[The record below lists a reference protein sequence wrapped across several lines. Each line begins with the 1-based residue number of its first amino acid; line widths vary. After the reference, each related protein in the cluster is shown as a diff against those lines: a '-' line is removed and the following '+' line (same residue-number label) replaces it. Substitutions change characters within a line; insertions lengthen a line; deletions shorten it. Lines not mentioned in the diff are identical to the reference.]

1 MSVALLKI
9 LLTVHQFF
17 PRHIHGTERYTLD
30 LAKALKSLGH
40 DVVVLTRNHHQ
51 EDSRDRDWNEYVFD
65 GIRVLAIDL
74 VTHARTGFESSFE
87 REDLDAV
94 YADILCEERPDIIHC
109 CHLLYLGS
117 NFVSVAAQTR
127 VPVFMSFTDFFG
139 ICWTNRLQ
147 KFHSGACRGPD
158 EDALNCIQDVL
169 RTVEK
174 PFGYW
179 LMNIAYRV
187 VVRSEWGVRFLRVS
201 ADRGWLRSTA
211 VLEPIRGIEKRRGCI
226 TSHYRQATQYIAATS
241 YLRNSYIRAGYP
253 EEKVTLMHF
262 GIEQPTPSE
271 VAELRQRYITLS
283 TSARPMVIG
292 FIGQIAKHK
301 GLLDLMEAFKQ
312 AAIANTALHLFGD
325 MKQDPKFSRI
335 IEEIVERQPGIKLL
349 GTFPGGQVYQ
359 KLAGIDVL
367 VIPSTWAENSPL
379 ILLNALASRTMVV
392 VTNVEG
398 MADLIIEGTNGRLV
412 PVNAPGALAA
422 VLTSLAERRKQLIEW
437 HDGPFQ
443 SYSTSPLDYA
453 RKVAELY
460 RQKRQEAATPARFRR
475 EDFPRRQIKP
485 VTVSCERMSAQASPT
500 DPAGCALIVQN
511 MSLECRDESRTLRAT
526 LPGASTFFEFD
537 AWAVREITI
546 VVKWPRDGLA
556 VVYFATDREP
566 DFNEARKIVKI
577 VPGNVWCRFSI
588 GFQSDGER
596 ISRLRWDPLYD
607 GVGLPVEIRMSAP
620 IRGASEFLADVQPG
634 ATGGHG

>member
-1 MSVALLKI
+1 MSVAPLKI

-30 LAKALKSLGH
+30 LAKALASLGH
-40 DVVVLTRNHHQ
+40 DIVVLTRNHHQ
-51 EDSRDRDWNEYVFD
+51 EDSCDCDWNEYVFD

-74 VTHARTGFESSFE
+74 VTHARPGFESSFE

-94 YADILCEERPDIIHC
+94 YADILCQERPDIIHC
-109 CHLLYLGS
+109 CHLLYLGA
-117 NFVSVAAQTR
+117 NFVSLAVRTR

-147 KFHSGACRGPD
+147 KFHSGVCSGPD
-158 EDALNCIQDVL
+158 NDALNCIQDVL

-174 PFGYW
+174 PFGHW
-179 LMNIAYRV
+179 LMNLAYKV
-187 VVRSEWGVRFLRVS
+187 VVRSQWGVRFLRVS

-211 VLEPIRGIEKRRGCI
+211 VLEPMRGIEKRRGCI
-226 TSHYRQATQYIAATS
+226 TSHYRNATQYIAATS

-262 GIEQPTPSE
+262 GIAQPTSSE
-271 VAELRQRYITLS
+271 AKELRQRYVTLS
-283 TSARPMVIG
+283 VSDRPMVIG

-301 GLLDLMEAFKQ
+301 GLLDLLEAFKL
-312 AAIANTALHLFGD
+312 AAIPNSALHLFGD
-325 MKQDPKFSRI
+325 LKQDPKFSRI
-335 IEEIVERQPGIKLL
+335 VEGLVERQPGVKLL

-359 KLAGIDVL
+359 KLAGIDVI

-398 MADLIIEGTNGRLV
+398 MADLISEGVNGRLV
-412 PVNAPGALAA
+412 PVNAPTALAA

-437 HDGPFQ
+437 HDGPFK
-443 SYSTSPLDYA
+443 SYGTSPLEYA
-453 RKVAELY
+453 QKVAELY
-460 RQKRQEAATPARFRR
+460 RQKQAASRAPARFQR
-475 EDFPRRQIKP
+475 EDFPRRQTKP
-485 VTVSCERMSAQASPT
+485 VTVSCERMSAQASPDT
-500 DPAGCALIVQN
+500 TGCALIVHE
-511 MSLECRDESRTLRAT
+511 MSMECRAESRVLRAK
-526 LPGASTFFEFD
+526 LPSASTIFEFD
-537 AWAVREITI
+537 ARTVREISV

-556 VVYFATDREP
+556 VVYYATERDL

-577 VPGNVWCRFSI
+577 VPGNVWCRFSL
-588 GFQSDGER
+588 GFQSDSER

-620 IRGASEFLADVQPG
+620 IRGASEFSG
-634 ATGGHG
+634 